1 MWYKMRVMSLLIIL
15 VTVGFSAASSLVQ
28 VRLTRRQMEQS
39 AYFAFMA
46 AFGSVMGAFSS
57 LAGIADD
64 IRAMPMGMQTLISEG
79 QGGISGGQKQRLMIA
94 RAVAPKPSI
103 LIFDEATSA
112 LDNKTQKQVS
122 GALDKLNCTRIVIA
136 HRLSTIRNCDRILVM
151 DKGTIIEEGT
161 YDDLIAQNGHFA
173 ELVARQRLDAAG

>member
-79 QGGISGGQKQRLMIA
+79 QGGISGEEHREACQRHFLEEMPLA
-94 RAVAPKPSI
+94 RFPCPAFFAFMTRPRTGS
-103 LIFDEATSA
+103 LWCWQSA
-112 LDNKTQKQVS
+112 RHNCRRRRESS
-122 GALDKLNCTRIVIA
+122 GYSHLRMRRWQYYTCCRGC
-136 HRLSTIRNCDRILVM
+136 RCP
-151 DKGTIIEEGT
+151 G
-161 YDDLIAQNGHFA
+161 
-173 ELVARQRLDAAG
+173 ARHSLRRPGCQYC